1 VTLTIDYIVVMGE
14 SDGGDSQFDRV
25 YDAAAFESGLT
36 QRYAEAL
43 GIPTADVRVTS
54 MTPKLDGNGKV
65 TTVET
70 ITDVGPDG
78 ITFSTLE
85 SAVEAMAGSAATS
98 NLSEHNES
106 S

>member
-1 VTLTIDYIVVMGE
+1 M
-14 SDGGDSQFDRV
+14 
-25 YDAAAFESGLT
+25 A
-36 QRYAEAL
+36 
-43 GIPTADVRVTS
+43 
-54 MTPKLDGNGKV
+54 PKLDGNGKV

-98 NLSEHNES
+98 NWSEHNES